1 MALGARGGAA
11 ARATLEALLDHADQ
25 RVRCATVVAMID
37 LGPAPSRAALK
48 RRRALEPDREVRT
61 AIRKALAHLTPRR

>member
-11 ARATLEALLDHADQ
+11 ALEALLDHADQ
-25 RVRCATVVAMID
+25 RVRYATVVAMID